1 MKRRDEIDIHLRE
14 VRERIAAAAHAAGRN
29 PARITLIAV
38 TKTFPISDIAIL
50 KDLGIKDFGE
60 NRDGDA
66 ATKARAVS
74 GIWHFQGQ
82 IQSNKL
88 KSICA
93 WAHVLHSLDD
103 VRHFEIIEKT
113 AVHPLHIFLQVN
125 LDGNPTRGGASI
137 DSLLRLAACVEKNST
152 HTLAGLMA
160 VAPLGIDAEMS
171 FSQLAAIHTD
181 FLKEFPNARAL
192 SAGMSG
198 DYEIA
203 ISYGATHLRIGSSIL
218 GSR

>member
-1 MKRRDEIDIHLRE
+1 MKRHDEIEIHLRE
-14 VRERIAAAAHAAGRN
+14 VRERIVAAAHASRRN
-29 PARITLIAV
+29 PAEITLIAV
-38 TKTFPISDIAIL
+38 TKTFPISDIVIL
-50 KDLGIKDFGE
+50 KELGIKDFGE

-66 ATKARAVS
+66 TPKARAVS
-74 GIWHFQGQ
+74 GTWHFQGQ

-93 WAHVLHSLDD
+93 WAHVLHSLDNA
-103 VRHFEIIEKT
+103 RHFEIIEKT
-113 AVHPLHIFLQVN
+113 SVHPLQIFLQVN
-125 LDGNPTRGGASI
+125 LDANPTRGGASI
-137 DSLLRLAACVEKNST
+137 DSLFRLATVVEKNST

-171 FSQLAAIHTD
+171 FSQLAAIRID
-181 FLKEFPNARAL
+181 FLKEFPNAHAL

-198 DYEIA
+198 DFEIA
-203 ISYGATHLRIGSSIL
+203 IAYGATHLRIGSSIL